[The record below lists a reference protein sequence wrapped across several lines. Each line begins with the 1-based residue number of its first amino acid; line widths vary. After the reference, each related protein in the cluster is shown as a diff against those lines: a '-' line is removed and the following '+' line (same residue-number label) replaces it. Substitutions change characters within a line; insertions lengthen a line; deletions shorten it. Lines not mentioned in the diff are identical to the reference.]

1 MSNIDRAVIPGDMYI
16 VEPSE
21 VFQGIEE
28 GLVRV
33 LERCTICDSDYKEEI
48 EDSYFFCAVEDCTS
62 ESIWVVYE
70 YTSSNSYSD
79 IEALPESVFIEHATI
94 Y

>member
-1 MSNIDRAVIPGDMYI
+1 MSNIESKVVPGGMYVI
-16 VEPSE
+16 EPSE
-21 VFQGIEE
+21 AFQGIEE

-33 LERCTICDSDYKEEI
+33 LERGALDISDYKDEI
-48 EDSYFFCAVEDCTS
+48 EECSHICAVEDCTS